1 MKKAIL
7 LTGLLLCASGIYAE
21 EKSVDTIAN
30 GKKRNEEAYERILEQ
45 TGWKN
50 ETTTPDE
57 KSHPQQTHQDTNHS
71 SKTTN
76 G

>member
-1 MKKAIL
+1 MKKA
-7 LTGLLLCASGIYAE
+7 LLLAGLFMCASGLYAE

-50 ETTTPDE
+50 ETTTPVE
-57 KSHPQQTHQDTNHS
+57 KSNPQQTHQDTNHS